1 MRETRAP
8 PPLPAHLLPLAYAA
22 FVVYGMPGAALGV
35 AWLRMQDAF
44 GRTLNGLGWLLAV
57 LMFAN
62 LLTSFNSGRLISRF
76 GVGRHCFVGSALM
89 TLGLLGYVFA
99 PAWAALVAA
108 TFVLGLGMGMLNTG
122 VNTFVAHRYLSSRVN
137 WLHAFYGLGATLG
150 PLLVTFFTLR
160 HNLPW
165 QTSFGIIAVLQ
176 LGVTLTF
183 GATLQAWRLDGDDP
197 DGEPQARATAAD
209 SLRLLA
215 VWLGIALYFVHNG
228 LSLSAGQLSS
238 TFFVE
243 GRGLDAARVGAWL
256 SLYFAAITVG
266 RVLLGFLSDLLGA
279 GTLLRVSTF
288 ITVLG
293 AALLWWNP
301 TPSTGLV
308 GLAVMGL
315 SLAPVYPTGIYRTPR
330 LVGLRHSANTIGF
343 QIAGASLGSAALPWL
358 ISLSTLPLGLN
369 VVGVWFFGLA
379 LLQFVVHENLMR
391 HEALTARA

>member
-1 MRETRAP
+1 
-8 PPLPAHLLPLAYAA
+8 
-22 FVVYGMPGAALGV
+22 
-35 AWLRMQDAF
+35 
-44 GRTLNGLGWLLAV
+44 
-57 LMFAN
+57 
-62 LLTSFNSGRLISRF
+62 
-76 GVGRHCFVGSALM
+76 M
-89 TLGLLGYVFA
+89 TLGLLGYGFA

-108 TFVLGLGMGMLNTG
+108 TFTLGLGMGMLNTG
-122 VNTFVAHRYLSSRVN
+122 VNTFVAHRYRSSRVN

-165 QTSFGIIAVLQ
+165 QTSFGVIAVLQ

-183 GATLQAWRLDGDDP
+183 GATLQAWRLEEDEG
-197 DGEPQARATAAD
+197 GSEPQARATATD

-238 TFFVE
+238 TLFVE
-243 GRGLDAARVGAWL
+243 GRGLDATRVGTWL
-256 SLYFAAITVG
+256 SVYFAAITLG

-279 GTLLRVSTF
+279 GMLLRVSTF
-288 ITVLG
+288 VTVVG

-301 TPSTGLV
+301 TPLTGLV

-315 SLAPVYPTGIYRTPR
+315 SLAPVYPTGIYRTPQ
-330 LVGLRHSANTIGF
+330 LVGLRHSANAIGF

-358 ISLSTLPLGLN
+358 ISLSTLSFSLN
-369 VVGVWFFGLA
+369 VIGVWFFGLA
-379 LLQFVVHENLMR
+379 LLQFVVHECLLR